1 MNDIHLT
8 NAELVSTTGGGY
20 GQRSRAERHAMAFI
34 ARYRV
39 ERTRE
44 AYQTGLRQF
53 FQWCD
58 EAKIDPL
65 EATWKEIELFARTLE
80 RCGRKPSTVGARL
93 NVLAGFYKYA
103 HIDRLIDEN
112 PMVFV
117 TRPKIQRTSSTAGL
131 TRTEFADLLNVAGEL
146 PPRDHALICLL
157 GFNGLRVSEA
167 TGIDIEDLGRW
178 RGQRTVRVVR
188 KGGKEQVLPLASRTT
203 WIVDELVGD
212 RTSGPLFLTAS
223 GRRMDRRAAAR
234 VVDRVVRKAHITKR
248 ITPHSFRH
256 TFVTLALDAGQRE
269 RDIAA
274 STGHADSRMV
284 AYYDRNRDAITRN
297 STHAVAAWVEG
308 AT

>member
-1 MNDIHLT
+1 MTEIYVTDV
-8 NAELVSTTGGGY
+8 ELVRPGSGY

-34 ARYRV
+34 ARYPV

-44 AYQTGLRQF
+44 AYETGLRQF
-53 FQWCD
+53 FGWCD
-58 EAKIDPL
+58 EARIDPL
-65 EATWKEIELFARTLE
+65 DATWKEIELFARTLE
-80 RCGRKPSTVGARL
+80 LAGRKPATVAARL

-103 HIDRLIDEN
+103 LIDGLIEKN

-117 TRPKIQRTSSTAGL
+117 SRPKLQRISSTVGL
-131 TRTEFADLLNVAGEL
+131 TRTEFADVLNVADQIPL
-146 PPRDHALICLL
+146 RDHALICVL
-157 GFNGLRVSEA
+157 GLNGLRVAEA

-178 RGQRTVRVVR
+178 RGQRTVCVLR
-188 KGGKEQVLPLASRTT
+188 KGGKRQVIPFASRTA
-203 WIVDELVGD
+203 WLVDQLAAD
-212 RTSGPLFLTAS
+212 RDAGPLFLSAS
-223 GRRMDRRAAAR
+223 GRRLDRAGAAR
-234 VVDRVVRKAHITKR
+234 IVTRTVRKAHITKR

-256 TFVTLALDAGQRE
+256 TFVTMALDAGQRE

-284 AYYDRNRDAITRN
+284 SYYDRNRDSIARN